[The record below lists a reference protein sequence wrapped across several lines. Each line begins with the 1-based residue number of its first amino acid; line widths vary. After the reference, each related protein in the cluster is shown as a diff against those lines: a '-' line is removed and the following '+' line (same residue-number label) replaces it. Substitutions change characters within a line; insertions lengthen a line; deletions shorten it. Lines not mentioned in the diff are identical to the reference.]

1 MIVLNKAVRRPI
13 RDIHAEIVVEAT
25 CSRATGSRL
34 RKSLSPALLL
44 FRASLLIGV
53 WYHRTGAIV
62 ATRIEILLV
71 ELKVPPL
78 SEMPLTDT
86 GGAIAVLT
94 QEYRYSKTICGDQRR
109 PVKANNAFLQG

>member
-1 MIVLNKAVRRPI
+1 
-13 RDIHAEIVVEAT
+13 
-25 CSRATGSRL
+25 
-34 RKSLSPALLL
+34 
-44 FRASLLIGV
+44 LLIGV
-53 WYHRTGAIV
+53 WYYRTRVIV
-62 ATRIEILLV
+62 AARMEILLV
-71 ELKVPPL
+71 QLEIPTL

>member
-1 MIVLNKAVRRPI
+1 M
-13 RDIHAEIVVEAT
+13 
-25 CSRATGSRL
+25 
-34 RKSLSPALLL
+34 
-44 FRASLLIGV
+44 LIGV

-86 GGAIAVLT
+86 GSVIAVLA
-94 QEYRYSKTICGDQRR
+94 EECRYSQAICGDQRR
-109 PVKANNAFLQG
+109 PVKADNAFLQS